1 MTIDDIRATE
11 TIVNYLPEIVHEL
24 KRLADISEAESHIK
38 LKCCI
43 CGKKISGYGNDPWP
57 LDKREGAKCC
67 DKCNEAVVEA
77 RLEHARIK
85 EEVENG

>member
-1 MTIDDIRATE
+1 MTVIELRTMEI
-11 TIVNYLPEIVHEL
+11 IGSYLPKITSEL
-24 KRLADISEAESHIK
+24 KRIADIYEAESHIK

-67 DKCNEAVVEA
+67 DKCNEAVIEA